1 MVEDALVDR
10 VDLVDLGAANRVED
24 LEFDGVDLVDGVL
37 RPRMLDT
44 SISSSLKTR

>member
-1 MVEDALVDR
+1 MVEDALVDL
-10 VDLVDLGAANRVED
+10 VDRVDLGAANRVDD
-24 LEFDGVDLVDGVL
+24 LEFDGVDLADGVL